1 MGLVQNLKK
10 KWNDWVDKTLAEL
23 SSAYI
28 KQLAKQTSRKQG
40 NSLSTECL
48 QNNLTT
54 GHRSTTIV
62 TSSQDTSEKTTME
75 MTTDEIAAY
84 LREWAIDKVEEVESI
99 GAKDAI
105 YKEFEE
111 WIEIEDDDEDMELL
125 VLEPLEDV
133 IKEIDED

>member
-1 MGLVQNLKK
+1 
-10 KWNDWVDKTLAEL
+10 
-23 SSAYI
+23 
-28 KQLAKQTSRKQG
+28 
-40 NSLSTECL
+40 
-48 QNNLTT
+48 
-54 GHRSTTIV
+54 
-62 TSSQDTSEKTTME
+62 ME
-75 MTTDEIAAY
+75 MTTDEMAAY
-84 LREWAIDKVEEVESI
+84 LREWAIGKVEEVESI

>member
-1 MGLVQNLKK
+1 MG
-10 KWNDWVDKTLAEL
+10 
-23 SSAYI
+23 
-28 KQLAKQTSRKQG
+28 
-40 NSLSTECL
+40 
-48 QNNLTT
+48 
-54 GHRSTTIV
+54 
-62 TSSQDTSEKTTME
+62 

-111 WIEIEDDDEDMELL
+111 WIEIDDNDEDMELL
-125 VLEPLEDV
+125 VLEPIDDV